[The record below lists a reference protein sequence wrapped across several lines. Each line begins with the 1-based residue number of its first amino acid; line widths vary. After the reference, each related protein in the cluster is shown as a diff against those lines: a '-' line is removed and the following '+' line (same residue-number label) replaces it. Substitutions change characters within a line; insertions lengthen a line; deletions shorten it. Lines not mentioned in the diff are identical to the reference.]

1 MKEAHLPI
9 SWLRKKEIHF
19 LLKTIGEIYEVLSN
33 FLTIHSIKVENSEKA
48 RWKTKS

>member
-1 MKEAHLPI
+1 LVEKERNSL
-9 SWLRKKEIHF
+9 SVER
-19 LLKTIGEIYEVLSN
+19 IGEIYEVLSN